1 MNGSAASESRTERY
15 FDFKN
20 TIGAG
25 RRRDR
30 EENGR
35 AYV

>member
-1 MNGSAASESRTERY
+1 MKEYAASESRTERY

-20 TIGAG
+20 TIVAG

-30 EENGR
+30 EKNGR

>member
-15 FDFKN
+15 FDVKIA
-20 TIGAG
+20 IGAG
-25 RRRDR
+25 RRRDQ
-30 EENGR
+30 EENRR